1 MIDEIKKIAEC
12 ERDYIVSLRRDFHA
26 HPELALHEFRTAE
39 IIERELE
46 SFGIE
51 HKRVG
56 ETGVLGILKGN
67 SKVHGK
73 HDVVLLRADID
84 ALPINECNKCDYV
97 SQNAG
102 VMHACGHDA
111 HTACLLGAAK
121 ILSKLRDNFSGEVR
135 FVFQQAEEIGA
146 GAKIFLADE
155 SIMQGTE
162 RVFGLHTAPDLKS
175 GSVGIKAGQNNAA
188 VDYFKIEIKGK
199 SSHVSTPHL
208 GIDALYIASHIVVA
222 VQSIVTRLS
231 TPIEPLLIGIGKLSA
246 GTAYN
251 AIAEYAVLEG
261 TTRTLSEEARKK
273 TKNHINEIAQ
283 NIAALY
289 GGEATLE
296 WKDFTSSLSNDK
308 AICQEVS
315 AVAEKIFG
323 AENIVYDR
331 TVSLGGDDMAEFL
344 LKAPGAYAYLG
355 TRNDKKPETQNS
367 AHTVNFNIDE
377 DVLPL
382 GSALY
387 ASAAVDW
394 LSE

>member
-1 MIDEIKKIAEC
+1 MVNEIKKIAES

-26 HPELALHEFRTAE
+26 HPELALCEFRTAE
-39 IIERELE
+39 VIERELE

-51 HKRVG
+51 HERVG

-67 SKVHGK
+67 AKICGK
-73 HDVVLLRADID
+73 HNVVLLRADID
-84 ALPINECNKCDYV
+84 ALPISECNKCDYV
-97 SQNAG
+97 SQNTG
-102 VMHACGHDA
+102 VMHACGHDV

-121 ILSKLRDNFSGEVR
+121 ILSKLKDDFSGEVR

-155 SIMQGTE
+155 NIMRGVE
-162 RVFGLHTAPDLKS
+162 RVFGLHVAPDLKS

-188 VDYFKIEIKGK
+188 VDYFKIEVKGK
-199 SSHVSTPHL
+199 STHVSTPHL
-208 GIDALYIASHIVVA
+208 GVDALYIASHIVVA

-251 AIAEYAVLEG
+251 AVAENAVLEG

-273 TKNHINEIAQ
+273 TKSHINEIAQ
-283 NIAALY
+283 SIAALY
-289 GGEATLE
+289 GGEAILE
-296 WKDFTSSLSNDK
+296 WKNFTSSLSNDK
-308 AICQEVS
+308 NVCDEVS

-323 AENIVYDR
+323 HENIVYDR

-344 LKAPGAYAYLG
+344 LKASGTYAYLG
-355 TRNDKKPETQNS
+355 TRNDKQPETQNS
-367 AHTVNFNIDE
+367 VHTVNFNVDE
-377 DVLPL
+377 NVLPL
-382 GSALY
+382 GTTLY
-387 ASAAVDW
+387 AAVAAEW
-394 LSE
+394 LSS